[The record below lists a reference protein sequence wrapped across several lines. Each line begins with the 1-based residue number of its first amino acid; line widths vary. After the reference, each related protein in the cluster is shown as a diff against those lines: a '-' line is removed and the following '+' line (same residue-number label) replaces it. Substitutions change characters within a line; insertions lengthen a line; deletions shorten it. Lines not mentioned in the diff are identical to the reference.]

1 MFNKE
6 ERNPVKWILW
16 GIIGVV
22 IGAVLALFFGLVV
35 MWLWNWLMPTI
46 FGLPTLTYWQ
56 AWGLVILFHILFKG
70 GHHGHDHHSSCSPKE
85 HFAKNWK
92 KKFHE
97 KMDDNFS
104 EAEIKEDPDHN

>member
-1 MFNKE
+1 MFNRE
-6 ERNPVKWILW
+6 ERNPIKWIIW
-16 GIIGVV
+16 GIIGVM
-22 IGAVLALFFGLVV
+22 IGAVLALFFGFVV

-70 GHHGHDHHSSCSPKE
+70 GHHCGDHHKSECGPKE
-85 HFAKNWK
+85 HFKNNWK

-97 KMDDNFS
+97 KMNDNFDD
-104 EAEIKEDPDHN
+104 AEYKEDNN